1 MKKYLPFIDAKKNRG
16 TFYRKKSDW
25 IRRFLSLRP
34 LDESLMMKLIYNQTL
49 VKRDAIASFDN
60 LLNYAISESFADWG
74 FGDIPNWVYNTAWK
88 IYGIDAKSF
97 DLKVKNRYERN
108 YTDIQD
114 RTTDKKSKFNQTQII
129 DETLKNFYYYLD

>member
-1 MKKYLPFIDAKKNRG
+1 MK
-16 TFYRKKSDW
+16 
-25 IRRFLSLRP
+25 
-34 LDESLMMKLIYNQTL
+34 KLIYTQTL
-49 VKRDAIASFDN
+49 VKKDAVASLDN

-74 FGDIPNWVYNTAWK
+74 FGDIPQWVYDTAWK
-88 IYGIDAKSF
+88 VYGIDAKSF

-108 YTDIQD
+108 YTDIQE